1 MAKPK
6 LEHPNWECALQVRAK
21 TGEEPVYVA
30 EEDALYWIDCYGPTL
45 NRTELKSGR
54 TTTWKVSD
62 RIGTYGLL
70 ANGKGAV
77 VALGSGLY
85 RLDFADGSQDLLH
98 KPPYDLDN
106 YRFNS
111 GRCDSA
117 GRLWVGAMRIPGS
130 KKPIG
135 EGAWFRLDQRGLS
148 REIGEDVT
156 ITNGIAFSPDDRT
169 MYIADS
175 HTNLIEAFDFD
186 VKAGHVGNRRV
197 IQRLPSDWVPDG
209 SAVDTEGGYWTTMI
223 GAGRVCRYLPDGTLD
238 RELQAPTSHP
248 TMVAFGGPKL
258 DLLYLTTASGHLNE
272 EGLAAQP
279 QAGAILRCN
288 VGMRGIPE
296 PRFRFLD

>member
-1 MAKPK
+1 MLKVK
-6 LEHPNWECALQVRAK
+6 LEQPRWECAVQVRAK
-21 TGEEPVYVA
+21 TGEEPVYAV

-54 TTTWKVSD
+54 TQTWKVSD

-85 RLDFADGSQDLLH
+85 RLDFKDESQTLLH
-98 KPPYDLDN
+98 APPYDVEN

-130 KKPIG
+130 KKPVG
-135 EGAWFRLDQRGLS
+135 EGGWYRLDQRGLS
-148 REIGEDVT
+148 LEIGADVT
-156 ITNGIAFSPDDRT
+156 ITNGIAFSPDDKT

-186 VKAGHVGNRRV
+186 AKGGKVSNRRV
-197 IQRLPSDWVPDG
+197 IHRLPSDWVPDG

-223 GAGRVCRYLPDGTLD
+223 GAGRVCRYLPDGKLD
-238 RELQAPTSHP
+238 RELLAPTSHP
-248 TMVAFGGPKL
+248 TMVAFGGPNL
-258 DLLYLTTASGHLNE
+258 DLLYLTTASGHLDAA
-272 EGLAAQP
+272 GLAAQP
-279 QAGAILRCN
+279 NAGAILRCN